1 MRDLGSVVVLHI
13 EERFEPFQS
22 LWLVN
27 YFLLKV
33 LCRAQIFFFAAP
45 HYCCYTLHLLV
56 YAVLVTGKVH
66 T

>member
-13 EERFEPFQS
+13 EERLEPFQS

-33 LCRAQIFFFAAP
+33 LCRAQISLFAAP
-45 HYCCYTLHLLV
+45 RCCYTLHLLV
-56 YAVLVTGKVH
+56 YTVLVTGKVH